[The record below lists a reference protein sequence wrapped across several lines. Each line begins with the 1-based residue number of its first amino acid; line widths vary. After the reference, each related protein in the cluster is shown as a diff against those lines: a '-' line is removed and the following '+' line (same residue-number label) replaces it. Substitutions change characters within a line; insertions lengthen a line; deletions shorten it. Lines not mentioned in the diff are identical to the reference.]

1 MTPSK
6 THLERTYYDN
16 VKCAKDKGPYDYH
29 LADSLVCLITELY
42 TFLKITSGQCVWLQ
56 KF

>member
-42 TFLKITSGQCVWLQ
+42 TFLKITLGQYCP
-56 KF
+56 